1 MYLSRPMI
9 HHHHHHQDITGDP
22 KLCPISWAMVTW
34 DTAGGT
40 CLPVITT
47 IIKVVNVIL
56 TVVHQGDDAGVQAL
70 EAATIVLQRRGG
82 QFQEM
87 SKKMCELS

>member
-1 MYLSRPMI
+1 MPHLVGHGHVGHRGGNVFACN
-9 HHHHHHQDITGDP
+9 HNHHQP
-22 KLCPISWAMVTW
+22 
-34 DTAGGT
+34 
-40 CLPVITT
+40 
-47 IIKVVNVIL
+47 VVNVIL

-70 EAATIVLQRRGG
+70 EAATIVLHRRGG

>member
-9 HHHHHHQDITGDP
+9 HQHHQDITGDP